1 MEGLRAH
8 LADVLE
14 KIDNNTIDT
23 PTLQGLTLLL
33 LAHTAPQA
41 AEDADPIMCLA
52 YGYFLQGLLKP
63 ESDLKALQ
71 L

>member
-1 MEGLRAH
+1 MEGLRQH
-8 LADVLE
+8 LAQIIHQ
-14 KIDNNTIDT
+14 IDSNTIDT
-23 PTLQGLTLLL
+23 PALQGLALRL
-33 LAHTAPQA
+33 LAATAPQN
-41 AEDADPIMCLA
+41 AEDADPLMCLA